1 MRKVKIQA
9 TRRKIKLKNT
19 KVTKVELLIEK
30 KCVFKN
36 YVTKRR
42 SWRKLGQHAEKTG
55 TIECGWK
62 GMGIKLKIS
71 RSFTNKHNVKNFR
84 TSKLFSQKW
93 NEHAL
98 KEFHENS
105 YSNINRCRRMEL
117 KINQN
122 ELYGSV
128 MKCKTWSAT
137 GSDWINNYWSI
148 KLGEEWKAPLKRF
161 NEWIQ

>member
-55 TIECGWK
+55 TIECG
-62 GMGIKLKIS
+62 
-71 RSFTNKHNVKNFR
+71 
-84 TSKLFSQKW
+84 
-93 NEHAL
+93 
-98 KEFHENS
+98 
-105 YSNINRCRRMEL
+105 
-117 KINQN
+117 
-122 ELYGSV
+122 
-128 MKCKTWSAT
+128 
-137 GSDWINNYWSI
+137 
-148 KLGEEWKAPLKRF
+148 
-161 NEWIQ
+161 